1 MERTARFL
9 SPVEVTGGVKGRR
22 RWPDELKARISEEAR
37 EPGVR
42 VASVAWRAIFAQTVC
57 RTGVA
62 WRDNFI

>member
-9 SPVEVTGGVKGRR
+9 SPVEVIGEVKGRR
-22 RWPDELKARISEEAR
+22 RWPDELKARISAEAC
-37 EPGVR
+37 EPGAR

-62 WRDNFI
+62 WRGNFI